1 MHLLIATGNPGK
13 VREYDELLAGI
24 PVTCISP
31 AGVGI
36 DLKVSESGA
45 TYHENAVLKAETYL
59 RAGRSHGIRLTL
71 ADDSGLEVDAL
82 NGRPGVHSA
91 RYGGPDL
98 EDADRWRLLLQELGG
113 VPWEKRAARFRC
125 VIALVTADGCVAT
138 VEGVCEGRIALR
150 AAGTGGFGYDP
161 VFFLP
166 EQNCT
171 MAQLPKGV
179 KSSISHRAHAAHA
192 ARPIIVQLLNEMRGH
207 ESMT

>member
-13 VREYDELLAGI
+13 VCEYDELLAGL
-24 PVTCISP
+24 PVICISP

-82 NGRPGVHSA
+82 NG
-91 RYGGPDL
+91 
-98 EDADRWRLLLQELGG
+98 RLLLQELGG

-192 ARPIIVQLLNEMRGH
+192 ARPIIVQLLNEMRGQ

>member
-1 MHLLIATGNPGK
+1 MDLLVATGNPGK

-24 PVTCISP
+24 PVTCVSP
-31 AGVGI
+31 ADVGI
-36 DLKVSESGA
+36 DLKVGESGA
-45 TYHENAVLKAETYL
+45 TYHENALLKAESYA
-59 RAGRSHGIRLTL
+59 RAGRSHGVWLTL

-98 EDADRWRLLLQELGG
+98 EDADRWRLLLQELEC
-113 VPWEKRAARFRC
+113 VPWEQRTARFRC
-125 VIALVTADGCVAT
+125 VIALATADGRVAT
-138 VEGVCEGRIALR
+138 VEGVCEGRIALH

-161 VFFLP
+161 VFYLP

-171 MAQLPKGV
+171 MAQLPKGG

-192 ARPIIVQLLNEMRGH
+192 ARPIIVQLVKEMRGQ
-207 ESMT
+207 EGVP